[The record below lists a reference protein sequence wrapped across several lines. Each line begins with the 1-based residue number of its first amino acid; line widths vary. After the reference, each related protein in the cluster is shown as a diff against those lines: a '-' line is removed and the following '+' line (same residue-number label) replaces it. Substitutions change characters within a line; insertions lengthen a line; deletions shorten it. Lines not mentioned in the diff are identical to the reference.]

1 MGTDR
6 DGGTAQKAIEVT
18 GAEMVHPIQL
28 AGCECLPIY
37 HGNDCPAME
46 LSGLGMRL
54 KAAEINGSGM
64 TPQEA
69 TEKLARLM
77 REEGLLGD
85 SIV

>member
-1 MGTDR
+1 
-6 DGGTAQKAIEVT
+6 
-18 GAEMVHPIQL
+18 
-28 AGCECLPIY
+28 
-37 HGNDCPAME
+37 ME